1 MSYAVHKLLLMHILV
16 AYFPFLFYFYPIFF
30 SVAVVVVVFAW
41 HVQVCELTEAKSFVP
56 TRLHRRPTWLQA
68 FY

>member
-1 MSYAVHKLLLMHILV
+1 
-16 AYFPFLFYFYPIFF
+16 
-30 SVAVVVVVFAW
+30 
-41 HVQVCELTEAKSFVP
+41 LTEAKSFVP